1 MRRTDSFEF
10 RIYIVDSGYVVIDGV
25 SYWHKNKSRVFFED
39 TELEVRKTIDEIV
52 EMVKDAKSVKV
63 ESAGVVVG
71 IKQGGIYYVY

>member
-1 MRRTDSFEF
+1 M
-10 RIYIVDSGYVVIDGV
+10 IDGV
-25 SYWHKNKSRVFFED
+25 SYWHKNKGRVFFED